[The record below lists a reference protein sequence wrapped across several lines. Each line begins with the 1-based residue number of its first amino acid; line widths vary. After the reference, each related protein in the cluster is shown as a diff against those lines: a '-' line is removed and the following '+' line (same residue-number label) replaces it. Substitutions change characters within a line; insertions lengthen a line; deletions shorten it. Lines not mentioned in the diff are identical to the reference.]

1 MKDAYELLHQK
12 EADLA
17 RVRKEVQ
24 SLNIVARLLAED
36 DDRET
41 YDPALVS
48 NPPIK
53 KPSGSVTPTTLAQY
67 AAEASVAHNSF
78 SSIAASRVTVLDVL
92 KRTK

>member
-24 SLNIVARLLAED
+24 SLNIVVHLLAD
-36 DDRET
+36 DGDRKT

-53 KPSGSVTPTTLAQY
+53 KPSGSVTHTMLPQY
-67 AAEASVAHNSF
+67 ASEASASDSSF
-78 SSIAASRVTVLDVL
+78 SSMAASRLTVLDIL